1 MYSFIGFC
9 IEITCIFVG
18 VRKQTFMKK
27 IAIVLL
33 ILSMFTHLSAQTD
46 YLDPVDDFNKYK
58 GELGEYYRDVFAL
71 LDTGFSPSPYARFT
85 VIPSFSPEYAMSVEQ
100 RKGNYCLVSHT
111 LTCSYW
117 QAPKEKV
124 GMVECVVPITS
135 ALYRSLGELFRLVTN
150 QIQDV
155 DGYAGGLDGTTYYFA
170 ATNPQGKVI
179 KGKKWSPS
187 TSTLMGRLVLVC
199 ESSYLLIQGKD
210 ITEAS
215 ILNETEALIIDLK
228 ARAKELPEEYKIPKY
243 IGAYSVGLQVTLAA
257 GQTLDKEPSFP
268 EGVPEEYAL
277 QQLRYPEQLL
287 AKGIKGYVICEFT
300 IDKEGTVLHPYI
312 LQSTHPE
319 FAEEALRIVKG
330 MPEWIPARVNSKPVE
345 CKYALYIPFRPNDYK
360 KRLQKK

>member
-1 MYSFIGFC
+1 
-9 IEITCIFVG
+9 
-18 VRKQTFMKK
+18 MKK
-27 IAIVLL
+27 IAIALL
-33 ILSMFTHLSAQTD
+33 MSLMFTHLSAQTD
-46 YLDPVDDFNKYK
+46 YLDPVGDFNKYK

-71 LDTGFSPSPYARFT
+71 LDTGFSSSPYARFT

-100 RKGNYCLVSHT
+100 RKGNYCLVSHI

-117 QAPKEKV
+117 QASKEKV
-124 GMVECVVPITS
+124 GMVERVAPIGG
-135 ALYRSLGELFRLVTN
+135 ALYRSLGELFRLVTD

-170 ATNPQGKVI
+170 TSNQQGKVI

-187 TSTLMGRLVLVC
+187 ASTLMGRLVLVC

-215 ILNETEALIIDLK
+215 ILDETEALIKDLK
-228 ARAKELPEEYKIPKY
+228 ARAKEVPEEYKTPKY
-243 IGAYSVGLQVTLAA
+243 VGPYLVGVQVNLSA
-257 GQTLDKEPSFP
+257 GQSLEKEPSFTQ
-268 EGVPEEYAL
+268 GVPEEYAL
-277 QQLRYPEQLL
+277 QQLRYPEPLL
-287 AKGIKGYVICEFT
+287 AKGIKGYAICEFT
-300 IDKEGTVLHPYI
+300 IDKEGTVLHPYV

-330 MPEWIPARVNSKPVE
+330 MPEWIPAKVNGKSVE
-345 CKYALYIPFRPNDYK
+345 CKYALYVPFRPNDYK